1 MLKLYKMNIYVV
13 VFLFISLLFSN
24 SRIGFSRPSSF
35 IRAPGA
41 IAGNEFNN
49 FYVGAGSEIINTTSF
64 NYSRTIFL
72 KGQTSGG
79 FDYGLNYLTHADIND
94 ADSSP
99 PSEFLFHFTK
109 EIYRYNNLIINLGVH
124 DIPIAS
130 DIEDLSPS
138 LFISFINNN
147 IQIRKKYFL
156 QTAVGFGS
164 GYINEDKHNHPTPE
178 NHANLFFGIK
188 LSTPWSVKNNAGA
201 NLLFEY
207 IDGGI
212 NLGFNLPVHPNI
224 DFQCAFTHVE
234 NIYKFNDYNIPES
247 EEIYGDDAGL
257 VISLQ
262 YRIPTKSNATHIKEI
277 DLENVSISEPE
288 DNCYIGIVEHE
299 STSPLRIN
307 DECTVGAIKQIVSDI
322 NSNFKGL
329 HDSLLVLNQS
339 LKSQALVNGAL
350 EFKIATLKDSINQ
363 NIINKKISKSE
374 LNIAI
379 KSFTNSLKYYYTNE
393 YHLALK
399 ELDKTIKYLP
409 NLAAAY
415 ARRGSVYYKLGNIDR
430 ATVNWNYALQLDPE
444 YKEVQ
449 EFLTNV
455 KNQKTT
461 NESNNHD

>member
-1 MLKLYKMNIYVV
+1 MLKINKIKIFALI
-13 VFLFISLLFSN
+13 FLFSSLLFNN

-72 KGQTSGG
+72 KAQTESG
-79 FDYGLNYLTHADIND
+79 FDYGLNYLTHADINN
-94 ADSSP
+94 ADPNP

-124 DIPIAS
+124 DIPIAT

-138 LFISFINNN
+138 LFISFINHN

-164 GYINEDKHNHPTPE
+164 GYINEDKHDHPDPE
-178 NHANLFFGIK
+178 HHANLFFGIK
-188 LSTPWSVKNNAGA
+188 LSTPWSIKDNHGTDF
-201 NLLFEY
+201 LFEY

-212 NLGFNLPVHPNI
+212 NFGFNLPVHSNI
-224 DFQCAFTHVE
+224 DLQCAFTHVE
-234 NIYKFNDYNIPES
+234 NFYKFNDYNIEDS
-247 EEIYGDDAGL
+247 EEIYGDDAGI

-262 YRIPTKSNATHIKEI
+262 YRIPTKTNATYTKDV

-299 STSPLRIN
+299 STFPLRIN
-307 DECTVGAIKQIVSDI
+307 DECTVGAIKQIVSDV
-322 NSNFKGL
+322 NDSFKAL
-329 HDSLLVLNQS
+329 HDSLLLLNQD
-339 LKSQALVNGAL
+339 LKSQELVNGSL
-350 EFKIATLKDSINQ
+350 EFKIATLKDSIDQ

-455 KNQKTT
+455 KNQET
-461 NESNNHD
+461 NESDNHD

>member
-1 MLKLYKMNIYVV
+1 MLKINKIKIFALI
-13 VFLFISLLFSN
+13 FLFSSLLFNN

-72 KGQTSGG
+72 KAQTESG
-79 FDYGLNYLTHADIND
+79 FDYGLNYLTHADINN
-94 ADSSP
+94 ADPNP

-109 EIYRYNNLIINLGVH
+109 EIYRYNHLIINLGVH
-124 DIPIAS
+124 DIPIAT

-138 LFISFINNN
+138 LFISFINHN

-164 GYINEDKHNHPTPE
+164 GYINEDKHDHPDPE
-178 NHANLFFGIK
+178 HHANLFFGIK
-188 LSTPWSVKNNAGA
+188 LSTPWSIKDNHGTDF
-201 NLLFEY
+201 LFEY

-212 NLGFNLPVHPNI
+212 NFGFNLPVHSNI
-224 DFQCAFTHVE
+224 DLQCAFTHVE
-234 NIYKFNDYNIPES
+234 NFYKFNDYNIEDS
-247 EEIYGDDAGL
+247 EEIYGDDAGI

-262 YRIPTKSNATHIKEI
+262 YRIPTKTNATYTKDV

-299 STSPLRIN
+299 STFPLRIN
-307 DECTVGAIKQIVSDI
+307 DECTVGAIKQIVSDV
-322 NSNFKGL
+322 NDSFKAL
-329 HDSLLVLNQS
+329 HDSLLLLNQD
-339 LKSQALVNGAL
+339 LKSQELVNGSL
-350 EFKIATLKDSINQ
+350 EFKIATLKDSIDQ

-455 KNQKTT
+455 KNQET
-461 NESNNHD
+461 NESDNHD